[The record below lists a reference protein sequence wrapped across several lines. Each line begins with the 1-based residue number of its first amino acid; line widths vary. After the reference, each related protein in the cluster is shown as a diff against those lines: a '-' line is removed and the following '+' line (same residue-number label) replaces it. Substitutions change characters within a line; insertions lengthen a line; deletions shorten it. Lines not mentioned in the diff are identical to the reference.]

1 MALHRVLAG
10 AATLVLLAAA
20 VWTVSTIV
28 SGLSNAAGV
37 TEADAGRR
45 CDASGFRRSDW
56 RSRGSA
62 DSRRGGLSRRQEIA
76 DRLVE
81 CKTLLGE
88 SYEAVAKLLG
98 KPDDG
103 SKRQRSL
110 SYLLGD
116 ERGLFKL
123 DSEFLDIELDAS
135 YRVVRAT
142 VG

>member
-1 MALHRVLAG
+1 MLARRVLAVT
-10 AATLVLLAAA
+10 ATLVFLIVA

-28 SGLSNAAGV
+28 RGLSDAPGAA
-37 TEADAGRR
+37 EADAGRL

-56 RSRGSA
+56 RSAGSV
-62 DSRRGGLSRRQEIA
+62 DSRRGGLSRRQEMA
-76 DRLVE
+76 DRLVR
-81 CKTLLGE
+81 CRTLLGE
-88 SYEAVAKLLG
+88 TYEAVVRLLG

-116 ERGLFKL
+116 ERGLFKV
-123 DSEFLDIELDAS
+123 DSEFLDIELSSS